1 MNAILR
7 SSDTTEHDFRLLI
20 DGHLVAGADRLEVIN
35 PATGRTLA
43 HAPRADG
50 VQLEAA
56 VAGARAAFPAWA
68 RSPIVER
75 RRMLLEIAEAL
86 GQRKDEFARVLTEEQ
101 GKPLAQA
108 QMEVGGTVAVI
119 QTLARLELAP
129 KILRDTPQQRLERHA
144 MPLGVVAAI
153 TPWNFPL
160 LTQAAKITPAL
171 LAGNTVVAKPAPT
184 TPLTALLF
192 AELCADRLPRGV
204 LNVIVDANDLGDALT
219 SHPDV
224 AKVAFTGSTATG
236 RKVMASGAGTLKRI
250 TLELGGNDAAIVLDD
265 ADPADLAPRLFK
277 GAMSNCGQICV
288 AIKRL
293 YVPEAMYEDLCTR
306 LADLARKAVV
316 GNGLDP
322 ATEIGPLQNRAQFE
336 RVQGFIEDARRRGTV
351 MTGGELPPGEG
362 YFITPAIVRDIP
374 DDARLVREEQ
384 FGPVLPVLRYSRVED
399 AIRRAN
405 DTDYGLGGSVWS
417 PNLERAREVALQL
430 DTGAVCINKSS
441 ELLLDVPMGGAKQSG
456 LGYEFGERGLEEFT
470 QGKLI
475 NVGR

>member
-1 MNAILR
+1 
-7 SSDTTEHDFRLLI
+7 
-20 DGHLVAGADRLEVIN
+20 
-35 PATGRTLA
+35 
-43 HAPRADG
+43 
-50 VQLEAA
+50 
-56 VAGARAAFPAWA
+56 
-68 RSPIVER
+68 
-75 RRMLLEIAEAL
+75 
-86 GQRKDEFARVLTEEQ
+86 
-101 GKPLAQA
+101 
-108 QMEVGGTVAVI
+108 
-119 QTLARLELAP
+119 
-129 KILRDTPQQRLERHA
+129 
-144 MPLGVVAAI
+144 
-153 TPWNFPL
+153 
-160 LTQAAKITPAL
+160 
-171 LAGNTVVAKPAPT
+171 
-184 TPLTALLF
+184 
-192 AELCADRLPRGV
+192 
-204 LNVIVDANDLGDALT
+204 
-219 SHPDV
+219 
-224 AKVAFTGSTATG
+224 
-236 RKVMASGAGTLKRI
+236 MASGAGTLKRL

-293 YVPEAMYEDLCTR
+293 YVPETMYEELCTR
-306 LADLARKAVV
+306 LAGLARESVV

-322 ATEIGPLQNRAQFE
+322 STEIGPLQNRAQFE
-336 RVQGFIEDARRRGTV
+336 RVQGFVEDGRRRGTV
-351 MTGGELPPGEG
+351 MTGGELPQGGG

-384 FGPVLPVLRYSRVED
+384 FGPVLPVLRYSRVEE

-430 DTGAVCINKSS
+430 DTGAVCINRSS